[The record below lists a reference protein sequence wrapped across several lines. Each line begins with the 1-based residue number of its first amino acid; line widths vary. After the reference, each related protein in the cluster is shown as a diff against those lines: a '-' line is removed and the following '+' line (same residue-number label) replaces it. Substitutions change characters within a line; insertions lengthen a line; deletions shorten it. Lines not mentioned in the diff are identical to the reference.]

1 MRNLTTAL
9 LLPAVA
15 VIATA
20 LSACTSTVSDG
31 GPSPLGLTTSTPPTA
46 DPSGVTGPPSTSDAT
61 PVTGEPPVTL
71 DPSAPFELPTQWD
84 TPMWTVDE
92 YNEQG
97 ERMGGYAFGTEIP
110 VGWTE
115 EVIDDLH
122 RVFTDPSERVTLDVD
137 GTGLAGSPADAMQ
150 DAMQNFTGVP
160 SYQPLGHAAQPY
172 PGELNGSDGAVFD
185 YLLTV
190 NGEQRYFEQMWIG
203 STDITYAT
211 ITIGYPM
218 SMSDPARQ
226 AAQSVFSRAIYG
238 VQMAG

>member
-46 DPSGVTGPPSTSDAT
+46 DPSASGVTGPPSMSDAT
-61 PVTGEPPVTL
+61 PVTP
-71 DPSAPFELPTQWD
+71 DPAAPFELPTQWD
-84 TPMWTVDE
+84 TPMWNVDE
-92 YNEQG
+92 FNEAG
-97 ERMGGYAFGTEIP
+97 ERMGGYSFGTEIP

-122 RVFTDPSERVTLDVD
+122 RRFTDPSGRVTLDVD

-150 DAMQNFTGVP
+150 DATQQFTGVP

-211 ITIGYPM
+211 ITIGYPV
-218 SMSDPARQ
+218 SMSDSERQ